1 MARYQRPPDP
11 RKSNDKNQDPRPRAS
26 GQENSEPIP
35 WLWLGL
41 GVVFTLIGIAL
52 AAALII
58 FILNRDPLVSS
69 LPTPTIIRLTAPP
82 NSLPQDTILPTIAPI
97 PTITPPATPDL
108 SISPDEITIGF
119 YAQVANTENVGVSLR
134 GGPTTDNVR
143 LELVPEGAFL
153 FVIDGPEEGSGFI
166 WWQVRI
172 EEGTEGWVA
181 SDFIIPSA
189 APDTD
194 DVEQESDVD
203 G

>member
-11 RKSNDKNQDPRPRAS
+11 RKSNDKNQNPRPRAS
-26 GQENSEPIP
+26 GQEDSEPFP

-41 GVVFTLIGIAL
+41 GVVVTLIGIAL

-58 FILNRDPLVSS
+58 VMLDRDPLASS

-82 NSLPQDTILPTIAPI
+82 NTSPQDTILPTTAPI
-97 PTITPPATPDL
+97 PTITSPATPDL
-108 SISPDEITIGF
+108 SITPDEITIGF

-143 LELVPEGAFL
+143 LELVPEGAYL
-153 FVIDGPEEGSGFI
+153 FVIGGPEEGSGFI
-166 WWQVRI
+166 WWQVQL

-181 SDFIIPSA
+181 GDFIIPSA
-189 APDTD
+189 APETGDA
-194 DVEQESDVD
+194 E
-203 G
+203 